1 MEPKPPISIKNYKE
15 KKKEIISYIFLNIK
29 LVLFKMF
36 LNKKKCSHIFSKFIF
51 FSVQFLFSFFLN
63 KNHHFLYQNLK
74 KINIEMM
81 QNSENGENI
90 FLNIFEDSFSLF
102 MGK

>member
-1 MEPKPPISIKNYKE
+1 MEM
-15 KKKEIISYIFLNIK
+15 ISYIFFNGK

-51 FSVQFLFSFFLN
+51 FSVQFLFSFFFFI

>member
-1 MEPKPPISIKNYKE
+1 MEM
-15 KKKEIISYIFLNIK
+15 ISYIFFNGK

-36 LNKKKCSHIFSKFIF
+36 LNKKNVLIFLVNLFF
-51 FSVQFLFSFFLN
+51 FSVQFLFSFFFFI

>member
-1 MEPKPPISIKNYKE
+1 MEM
-15 KKKEIISYIFLNIK
+15 ISYIFYNGK

-36 LNKKKCSHIFSKFIF
+36 LNKKKCFHIFSKFIF
-51 FSVQFLFSFFLN
+51 FSVQFLFSFFFFN

-81 QNSENGENI
+81 QNSENGVNI

>member
-36 LNKKKCSHIFSKFIF
+36 LNKKNVLIFLVIF
-51 FSVQFLFSFFLN
+51 FSVQFLFSFFFFI

>member
-15 KKKEIISYIFLNIK
+15 KKKEMISYIFFYRK

-36 LNKKKCSHIFSKFIF
+36 LNKKKCSHVFSKFIF
-51 FSVQFLFSFFLN
+51 FLSNSYFLFFFFN

-81 QNSENGENI
+81 QNSENG
-90 FLNIFEDSFSLF
+90 
-102 MGK
+102 

>member
-15 KKKEIISYIFLNIK
+15 KKMEMISYIFYK

-51 FSVQFLFSFFLN
+51 FSVQFLFSFFFFI

-90 FLNIFEDSFSLF
+90 FLNIFEDNFSLF